1 MYICLVVALLATF
14 LWINILVAEYISA
27 KMNPYLN
34 EENKISDYKRSKFKT
49 YLIIIMATFWAAV
62 IKFF

>member
-14 LWINILVAEYISA
+14 LLINILVAENISA

-49 YLIIIMATFWAAV
+49 YLIIIMATCGAGV